1 VRQEFKAKTKA
12 VAFQRAKGCC
22 EECGAKLGPGNVEYD
37 HDTPCALGGD
47 NSLENCVVRCK
58 TCHKLKT
65 GTQDIPHIAKAKRR
79 ERKHIG
85 IRSRPSRPLPGTRAS
100 GVRKRM
106 NGSVERWPE

>member
-1 VRQEFKAKTKA
+1 MRLEFTAKTKA
-12 VAFQRAKGCC
+12 LAFSRAKGCC

-85 IRSRPSRPLPGTRAS
+85 IHQPTKFKGW
-100 GVRKRM
+100 RKM
-106 NGSVERWPE
+106 NGQVVWARDRHS